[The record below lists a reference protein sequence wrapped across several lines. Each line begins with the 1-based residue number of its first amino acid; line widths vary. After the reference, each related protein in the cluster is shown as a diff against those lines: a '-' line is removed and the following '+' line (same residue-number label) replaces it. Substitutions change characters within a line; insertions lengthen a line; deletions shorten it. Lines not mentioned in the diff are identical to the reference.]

1 MNIKRTITAVILAV
15 AAVTPSALAAGFAD
29 TRGHWAEDIINELA
43 DKGVVNGISATEF
56 NPDGTVTRAEFLRM
70 ALSAA
75 GIETDVAY
83 RSGECLDVR
92 GDAWYAPTVQSALD
106 KGLIPENM
114 IDGYSVEVVADENS
128 AKALYSGS
136 FNAETAVT
144 REEMAYLAQAA
155 LQYST
160 GYDDADSLST
170 PDDLS
175 FGDVYAISAWAIDGV
190 RHAYANSLIS
200 GMDDNTF
207 RPRET
212 ATRAQAAVIIRNILN
227 R

>member
-15 AAVTPSALAAGFAD
+15 AAITPSALAASFTD
-29 TRGHWAEDIINELA
+29 TRGHWAENIINELA

-70 ALSAA
+70 SLSAA
-75 GIETDVAY
+75 GIATDVPY
-83 RSGECLDVR
+83 RDGECLDVR
-92 GDAWYAPTVQSALD
+92 ADAWYAPTVQSALD

-114 IDGYSVEVVADENS
+114 IDGFSVEVVTGEDS
-128 AKALYSGS
+128 AKAVYSGS
-136 FNAETAVT
+136 FNAETPVT

-155 LQYST
+155 LQYGTS
-160 GYDDADSLST
+160 YDAADDLST
-170 PDDLS
+170 PTDLS
-175 FGDVYAISAWAIDGV
+175 FSDLYAISSWAIDGV
-190 RHAYANSLIS
+190 RHAYANSLIT